1 MSDTQVN
8 WDSSF
13 AKYILVLGV
22 VLFGAGA
29 APVTKRGYETW
40 YTDIVRQGGSMVF
53 GLSPVQLFL
62 ILSGVSL
69 AGYSIYL
76 ERTST

>member
-1 MSDTQVN
+1 MSDTKVN

-13 AKYILVLGV
+13 AKYILVLAV
-22 VLFGAGA
+22 VLFGAGV

-40 YTDIVRQGGSMVF
+40 YTDIVRQGGSLVF

-76 ERTST
+76 ERGSS

>member
-13 AKYILVLGV
+13 AKYILVLAV
-22 VLFGAGA
+22 VLFGAGV

-40 YTDIVRQGGSMVF
+40 YTDIVRQGGSLVF
-53 GLSPVQLFL
+53 GLSSVQLFL

-69 AGYSIYL
+69 AVYSIYL
-76 ERTST
+76 EICSS